1 LKYVFDVQ
9 SYQQKGIGMLATVI
23 ETPTFKKLSQ
33 DIWQADERTEFIS
46 FLANNPLGGDVIP
59 NTNGLRKIRWAKSG
73 TGKRGGVRVIYYNQL
88 DNGHIY
94 LITIYTKAK
103 FDNLPN
109 SLLNELKKKPL
120 IY

>member
-1 LKYVFDVQ
+1 
-9 SYQQKGIGMLATVI
+9 MLATVI

-46 FLANNPLGGDVIP
+46 FLANNPLSGDVIP

-73 TGKRGGVRVIYYNQL
+73 IGKRGGVRVIYYNQL

-94 LITIYTKAK
+94 LITIYTKTK

-109 SLLNELKKKPL
+109 SLLNELKKSL
-120 IY
+120 